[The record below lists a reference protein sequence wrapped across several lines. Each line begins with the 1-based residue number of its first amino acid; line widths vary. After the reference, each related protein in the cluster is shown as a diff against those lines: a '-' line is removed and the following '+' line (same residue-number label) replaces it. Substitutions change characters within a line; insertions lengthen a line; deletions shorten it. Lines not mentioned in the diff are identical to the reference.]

1 MSFTRPTKEEAKN
14 RIEELVKKFNK
25 NKKQYLDK
33 AYDETN
39 VRVEFIDKFF
49 EALGWDVYNEKGAT
63 NDKKEV
69 LREEDLKM
77 NDATKH
83 PDYAFNDRGQVLF
96 YVEAKKPSVDIKDD
110 KAPAYQLRR
119 YGWNKKLAI
128 SILTDFEEFAIYDVS
143 RQPKS
148 NDKSTTGR
156 IKFITYDKYIENFD
170 FLYDTFSWVAVY
182 DKGTFDD
189 YVATFK
195 IKGTEEIDNKLLDTI
210 TDWRQNLAKR
220 ISLDNNLNAKEL
232 NIAVQKIIDRI
243 LFLRIAEDKQIEQYG
258 SLLSIINNEN
268 IYNLLVEK
276 FDDADNKY
284 NSGLFKKEKWLDD
297 LNVDDKVLY
306 DLIISMYPEGDCPY
320 EWQILPIE
328 ILGNIYEKFLGS
340 EIILKNVAGGK
351 TTAIIDEKPEVKK
364 AGGVYYTPKYIVDY
378 IVKETVSKKLDSIVE
393 AIVGTRDIVGADIIR
408 PIVGASS
415 TSPKNIDKIIKA
427 ADKLKILDMA
437 CGSGSFLIGTY
448 KYLLDWYFNLY
459 SSDEKKYLKK
469 GILVKTNN
477 GIQLSIEEKKRILVN
492 NIYGVD
498 IDYQAVEV
506 TKLSLFLQMLDK
518 QGRLVDEAGSENILM
533 QTDRAILPDLSNNI
547 KCGNSLVGTD
557 IYTVGAK
564 LTHSNVNAF
573 DFEIEFADIM
583 KNDGFDIVIGNP
595 PYFNVQSLG
604 ANNEQIKYIQNKY
617 SDIWRDKSDILFYFI
632 NKAMELSKDNI
643 GFIVSNAFLYSDK
656 ANLLRNKILNDNRL
670 NKIVNFEEFLIFG
683 AGITTCVILFSKDK
697 KKIEVKSLKGKNY
710 SINDVNKFIND
721 DNNFH
726 EIKLKLDEPFSLA
739 NELTSNINDS
749 IDKNTIILGDI
760 LFVGKGMETA
770 ANDVFCF
777 DEYPKKFPAKYIK
790 KRIEGE
796 NICPYYLKANDSYI
810 LYYEN
815 VEDFKDLPKVLQD
828 YLNENKSILKER
840 ATVKNEG
847 RPWWRYSRPMHKEYY
862 DKKKIWCSYRSKDNR
877 FYLDETSDCI
887 GLTNTTVIFDTN
899 EEYDIR
905 YILGIVNSK
914 LMNYR
919 FKTLAKQTGSGVFEY
934 FPNSVGRM
942 PIAKASPDE
951 QKSIVELVDK
961 MIMLTKDGAFD
972 ERAYK
977 KLLSDINDEVYKVYG
992 LSDKEIA
999 EIEK

>member
-1 MSFTRPTKEEAKN
+1 MSFNRPSREEAKN
-14 RIEELVKKFNK
+14 RIQELVNRFGK

-33 AYDETN
+33 SYDETN

-83 PDYAFNDRGQVLF
+83 PDYAFNDRGQTLF
-96 YVEAKKPSVDIKDD
+96 FVEAKKPSVDIKDD

-128 SILTDFEEFAIYDVS
+128 SILTDFEEFAVYDVS
-143 RQPKS
+143 KQPKVK
-148 NDKSTTGR
+148 DKSITGR
-156 IKFITYDKYIENFD
+156 IKFITYDKYLDNFD
-170 FLYDTFSWVAVY
+170 FLYDTFSWSAVY

-189 YVATFK
+189 YVVTFK

-210 TDWRQNLAKR
+210 TEWRQNLAKR

-258 SLLSIINNEN
+258 SLQSILSNEG
-268 IYNLLVEK
+268 IYERLVDK
-276 FDDADNKY
+276 FSDADKKY
-284 NSGLFKKEKWLDD
+284 NSGLFKREKWIDD
-297 LNVDDKVLY
+297 LNVNDKILN
-306 DLIISMYPEGDCPY
+306 DIIISMYPDGDCPY
-320 EWQILPIE
+320 EWSILPIE

-340 EIILKNVAGGK
+340 EIVLKNVSGGK
-351 TTAIIDEKPEVKK
+351 TTALIEEKPEVKK

-378 IVKETVSKKLDSIVE
+378 IVKETVGKKLENATIKD
-393 AIVGTRDIVGADIIR
+393 ADR
-408 PIVGASS
+408 
-415 TSPKNIDKIIKA
+415 
-427 ADKLKILDMA
+427 LKILDMA
-437 CGSGSFLIGTY
+437 CGSGSFLIGAY
-448 KYLLDWYFNLY
+448 KYLLDWYFNQY
-459 SSDEKKYLKK
+459 IKEESKYLKK
-469 GILVKTNN
+469 KVLVKTNN
-477 GIQLSIEEKKRILVN
+477 GIQLSIEEKKRILIN

-518 QGRLVDEAGSENILM
+518 QGKLIDETGAENMFML
-533 QTDRAILPDLSNNI
+533 TDSAILPNLSGNI

-557 IYTVGAK
+557 IYTYNGLISDSLK
-564 LTHSNVNAF
+564 NESINPF
-573 DFEIEFADIM
+573 DFEIEFSDIM
-583 KNDGFDIVIGNP
+583 KNGGFDVVIGNP

-604 ANNEQIKYIQNKY
+604 ANNEQIRYIQNKY
-617 SDIWRDKSDILFYFI
+617 KEIWRDKSDILFYFI
-632 NKAMELSKDNI
+632 DRAMKLSKGNI
-643 GFIVSNAFLYSDK
+643 GYIVSNAFLYSDK
-656 ANLLRNKILNDNRL
+656 ANLLRNRIINDKRL
-670 NKIVNFEEFLIFG
+670 CKIVNFEEYLIFG
-683 AGITTCVILFSKDK
+683 AGITTCIMLFDNDHKD
-697 KKIEVKSLKGKNY
+697 IRVKSLKGKLY
-710 SINDVNKFIND
+710 TINDVNKFIND

-726 EIKLKLDEPFSLA
+726 SIKLKLDEPFSLA
-739 NELTSNINDS
+739 NEETNNINNS
-749 IDKNTIILGDI
+749 IDKNTILLGDI

-777 DEYPKKFPAKYIK
+777 DEYPKKFPTKFIK

-796 NICPYYLKANDSYI
+796 NICPYYLKTNDSYI
-810 LYYEN
+810 LYYES
-815 VEDFKDLPKVLQD
+815 VEDFKDLPKTLQD
-828 YLNENKSILKER
+828 YLNDNKNVLKDR

-877 FYLDETSDCI
+877 FYLDETNECI
-887 GLTNTTVIFDTN
+887 GLTNTTVIFDTSK
-899 EEYDIR
+899 EYDIR
-905 YILGIVNSK
+905 YILGVLNSK
-914 LMNYR
+914 LIGYR

-934 FPNSVGRM
+934 FPNSVGRI
-942 PIAKASPDE
+942 PIAKV
-951 QKSIVELVDK
+951 SIDGQRSIIELVDK
-961 MIMLTKDGAFD
+961 VILLTKSGTFD

-977 KLLSDINDEVYKVYG
+977 KLLKDINGEVYKVYG